1 MRRIRKKRS
10 NPGEKLR
17 RDLLVLYDCLTEF
30 SDQCAFLCDAFAT
43 IPMCEETIDPAT
55 ARGIGLS
62 AQWMKRRVLEIKLD
76 LKKIHEQAR
85 LMSL

>member
-1 MRRIRKKRS
+1 MRRIRQKRS

-30 SDQCAFLCDAFAT
+30 SDQCAFLCDAFAA

-62 AQWMKRRVLEIKLD
+62 ARWMKRRVLEIKLD

-85 LMSL
+85 LMSR